1 MSRVIYE
8 EKEVVRKKENIENS
22 EENKE
27 KEKRG
32 KKLKVIGFVL
42 LSLIALGLVVIDVLL
57 YGPSNKFRD
66 WLITNAM
73 TTMNHQYLATW
84 FYTDEEIQE
93 VLSRNRVIEVDEN
106 TDTDLITVGELEEV
120 TEYANEYERQVLARE
135 EGQEYKIIEIH
146 EDDYDAYL
154 AVIYDP
160 SRVSVATT
168 KNLKYSG
175 QYLVDIA
182 EDNDAIVAI
191 NGGGFSDS
199 GGNGTGGTPL
209 GITFSNGKFVYNYG
223 GRNETYSVVGFNN
236 EDKLV
241 LGKYTQSQAISN
253 GIRDAVTFNPFLIV
267 NGKASFVEGNGGW
280 GVAPRTAIG
289 QRQDG
294 IVLFLV
300 VDGRRINKQ
309 GAGMKDLV
317 EIMQNYGA
325 YNAANLDGG
334 TSSAM
339 VVNNQ
344 IINDPIDASGNHRT
358 RPIATSFIFK

>member
-8 EKEVVRKKENIENS
+8 ERKDVKEEKKEVLNKKAEDKKN
-22 EENKE
+22 
-27 KEKRG
+27 
-32 KKLKVIGFVL
+32 KKLKIIFFTIL
-42 LSLIALGLVVIDVLL
+42 TLIAIGLVAIDILL
-57 YGPSNKFRD
+57 YGRNNKFRD

-73 TTMNHQYLATW
+73 TTMNHRYLATW
-84 FYTDEEIQE
+84 FYTDEEINE
-93 VLSRNRVIEVDEN
+93 VLSRNRVIEVDEDTN
-106 TDTDLITVGELEEV
+106 TDLITVGEIEEV
-120 TEYANEYERQVLARE
+120 TEYANEYERQVLERE
-135 EGQEYKIIEIH
+135 EGQEYKIIEIN
-146 EDDYDAYL
+146 EDSFDAYM

-160 SRVSVATT
+160 SRISVATT
-168 KNLKYSG
+168 NSLKYSG

-182 EDNDAIVAI
+182 KQNDALVAI

-223 GRNETYSVVGFNN
+223 GKNETFSLVGFNN
-236 EDKLV
+236 ENKLV
-241 LGKYTQSQAISN
+241 LGKYTQTQALN
-253 GIRDAVTFNPFLIV
+253 NEIRDAVTFSPFLIV
-267 NGKASFVEGNGGW
+267 NGQASFVEGNGGW

-300 VDGRRINKQ
+300 VDGRRITKQ

-317 EIMQNYGA
+317 QIMQNYGA

-334 TSSAM
+334 TSSTM
-339 VVNNQ
+339 VVENE
-344 IINDPIDASGNHRT
+344 IINDPMDASGNHRT